1 MSASGYTPSFR
12 ERRPYGVRVREVE
25 EIRRKYPDKVPVR
38 FQFAFLLL
46 HLYFDIFGV
55 VIERFDGERYLPLLD
70 RCKFLVPDH
79 VTMTELMQIVRRRLQ
94 LHPDQAL
101 FLLVNEKSLVS
112 HTVSMAELYE
122 MEKDSD
128 GFLYIVYTSQPGFG

>member
-1 MSASGYTPSFR
+1 MSATGYNPSFR

-25 EIRRKYPDKVPVR
+25 DIRRKYPDKVP
-38 FQFAFLLL
+38 
-46 HLYFDIFGV
+46 V

-112 HTVSMAELYE
+112 HSVTMAELYE